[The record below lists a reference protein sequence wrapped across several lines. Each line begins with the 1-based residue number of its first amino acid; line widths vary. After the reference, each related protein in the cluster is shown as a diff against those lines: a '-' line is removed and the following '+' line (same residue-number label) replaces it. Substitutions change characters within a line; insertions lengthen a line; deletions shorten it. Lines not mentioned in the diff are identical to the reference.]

1 MTATLFKACD
11 AIVTCDDNGT
21 VHRNADLLV
30 VDNAV
35 QTIAPDIAESE
46 LPADTTIV
54 DATGHFIYPGL
65 INTHHHF
72 FQCFVR
78 NHVHLDWTKLSVIE
92 WLD

>member
-35 QTIAPDIAESE
+35 QTIAQGIAESE
-46 LPADTTIV
+46 LPADTTIAV
-54 DATGHFIYPGL
+54 SY
-65 INTHHHF
+65 THLTLPTILL
-72 FQCFVR
+72 V
-78 NHVHLDWTKLSVIE
+78 
-92 WLD
+92 